1 MIHDANYPGHNC
13 VCVGDNADNTK
24 KKNKARNIGSAYAG
38 SKFLHFVCQI
48 VDECRT
54 PDTNIRLSDQDSM

>member
-1 MIHDANYPGHNC
+1 MKINRHKEEP
-13 VCVGDNADNTK
+13 
-24 KKNKARNIGSAYAG
+24 AYAG
-38 SKFLHFVCQI
+38 SKFLHFVCQN